1 MGKICVLGSLNID
14 LVITTEKLPT
24 IGETIHGIDADYLLG
39 GKGANQAVAAS
50 RMGDATTLIGCIG
63 SDTFGEKITEY
74 LQKEKMLEIDTIEK
88 MNTFTGIATV
98 FNLPK
103 DNAIVVIP
111 GANSLCSQEIVEKNR
126 EKIENSSVLLCQL
139 EIPLETVDYAFDM
152 AKKKQVTT
160 ILNPAPFAALPE
172 ELLEKVDYITPND
185 SEFEGLFGKKLSDET
200 SLEQAMLVWEEKHRT
215 KLIVTRGSKGCS
227 YIMDN
232 QVITL
237 PTIDVEVTDTTGAGD
252 TFNGILAYGLS
263 NQLPIEESIRMASIG
278 ASLSIRKLGAQT
290 GMPTLTEIKNIN
302 IK

>member
-1 MGKICVLGSLNID
+1 
-14 LVITTEKLPT
+14 
-24 IGETIHGIDADYLLG
+24 
-39 GKGANQAVAAS
+39 
-50 RMGDATTLIGCIG
+50 
-63 SDTFGEKITEY
+63 
-74 LQKEKMLEIDTIEK
+74 MLEIDTIEK

-139 EIPLETVDYAFDM
+139 EIPLETVYYAFDM

-185 SEFEGLFGKKLSDET
+185 SEFEGLFGKKLSDEA

-263 NQLPIEESIRMASIG
+263 NQLPIEEAIRMASIG